1 MRNNINILSN
11 NQSFM
16 YLMEYRN
23 DVDTYTEAGAIA
35 WTYNGFNDDIIY
47 LLKGDIEYYRNKNDW
62 YDTAGLTLN
71 HNSIP
76 NAVKLAKLRLYIPL
90 HAVTAYVRNVKY
102 AITANTWIN
111 GKKIDLGSFIFNP
124 SDTIANESGAIKM
137 GNNEYHEYVEFN
149 IIDPFDIVYSDDWI
163 DFRHNICDEPL
174 GINSTGSLLNI
185 TMYIVEEYDNRY
197 IIKDDC
203 IGGTTAFNI
212 SNESDLMALH
222 LSSSLNPLG
231 LKFAISLN
239 KEYDFLPTYLYET
252 YGLNVSDRDISF
264 ELIIKNKDSAIVDIA
279 DDLCTKPSYDAAYDS
294 FNKEFVQYITLVDI
308 VGEPT
313 SLIARFFNSWESF
326 TEGWNFV
333 GSLIIHDDD
342 GNEILTVVSN
352 ELPITQ
358 ELFSI
363 FVNGGAEKIMNITDD
378 MKINVYNVVNKI
390 ENKVVHIERPN
401 DSKSNI
407 IQPVFFKVKD
417 AEILTLHPAVT
428 ENICINLD
436 DYKSKVDTF
445 ILQIDNCKFTQ
456 IGANNY
462 GILFKIIGN
471 KLSAELQSGTYYI
484 LNEDSELVTTGKFN
498 CVR

>member
-11 NQSFM
+11 GQSFM

-23 DVDTYTEAGAIA
+23 DVGAYTDGDDIA

-47 LLKGDIEYYRNKNDW
+47 LLEGGIEYYRNKNDW
-62 YDTAGLTLN
+62 YDTAALSLN
-71 HNSIP
+71 HNNIP
-76 NAVKLAKLRLYIPL
+76 NAAKIAKLRLYVPL
-90 HAVTAYVRNVKY
+90 HAVTTYVRNVKY

-149 IIDPFDIVYSDDWI
+149 IIDPFDIVYSDNWI
-163 DFRHNICDEPL
+163 DFRHNVCDEPL
-174 GINSTGSLLNI
+174 GINSTGSLLNV

-203 IGGTTAFNI
+203 IGGITAFNI
-212 SNESDLMALH
+212 SDESDLMALH

-239 KEYDFLPTYLYET
+239 KEYDFLLTYLSET
-252 YGLNVSDRDISF
+252 YGLNVSHRDISF
-264 ELIIKNKDSAIVDIA
+264 ELIIKNKNSAIVDIA
-279 DDLCTKPSYDAAYDS
+279 DDLGTKPLYNAAYDS
-294 FNKEFVQYITLVDI
+294 FNKELVQYITLSDI
-308 VGEPT
+308 KST
-313 SLIARFFNSWESF
+313 SLIKQFFNSWESF
-326 TEGWNFV
+326 NEGWNFV
-333 GSLIIHDDD
+333 GSLIIHDNDE
-342 GNEILTVVSN
+342 NEILTVVSN

-378 MKINVYNVVNKI
+378 MINVYNVVNKI

-462 GILFKIIGN
+462 GILFKITGN
-471 KLSAELQSGTYYI
+471 KLPAELQSGTYYI